1 MQFHQVGKNL
11 KNMKKAWQIDFLR
24 LFKLL
29 VLQVKKLVGHRVDR
43 TFEQPV
49 SSPPPMQAA
58 PLPINEADRLKALQR
73 YNILDTDA
81 EADFDDLTA
90 LASHICG
97 TPIALVSLVDANRQW
112 FKSKVGLE
120 AIETP
125 RELAFCAHAI
135 LNPNEL
141 LVVPNTIEDPRFA
154 GNPLVT
160 SDPNIRFYAGAPLV
174 TPDGFPLGTLC
185 AIDTV
190 PRQLSPEQLEAL
202 RILGRQ
208 VISQME
214 LRINL
219 VKLNRAVKRHK
230 QVEAKLRA
238 SDEQIVNFLEGMTDA
253 FLALD
258 PQWGVTY
265 VNYKAA
271 KLLHRKPEEIF
282 GKNIWDELPGAV
294 RTIFYDEFH
303 RAVAQQFGV
312 NFEQYYP
319 PLKRWLE
326 VRAFPSHDG
335 LSVFFIDITSR
346 KKMQSKLRKEQKK
359 TERLLLNILP
369 EAIANRL
376 KGKPGVIA
384 DKFDDATILF
394 ADLVNFTQFSTTMSA
409 TKLVYLLNEIFS
421 TLDSLTQKHG
431 LEKIKTIGDAY
442 MVAGGIPLQ
451 RPDHAEA
458 IAEMALDMLAAIKE
472 LNVKL
477 NANFDLRI
485 GINSGPV
492 VAGVIGTK
500 KFSYDLWG
508 NAVNTASRMESHG
521 IAGRIQVSIYTYNLL
536 QDQYEFEE
544 RGLIE
549 IKGKGQMQTYLLLGR
564 KKSS

>member
-1 MQFHQVGKNL
+1 
-11 KNMKKAWQIDFLR
+11 
-24 LFKLL
+24 
-29 VLQVKKLVGHRVDR
+29 
-43 TFEQPV
+43 
-49 SSPPPMQAA
+49 MQAA

-303 RAVAQQFGV
+303 RAVSQQFGV

-369 EAIANRL
+369 EAIATRL

-421 TLDSLTQKHG
+421 TFDSLTQKHG

-442 MVAGGIPLQ
+442 MVAGGIPIQ